1 MARKHKHEEH
11 ANHEAWAIPYGDLVT
26 LLLAFFVVMYAVSS
40 VNEGK
45 YRVLAD
51 SLSTAFGG
59 PPKTIKPVQIGDKPE
74 KGTQTE
80 SLFNTVTLRGFEQE
94 RSGIQPNVP
103 GARMGGERVEPG
115 GEATERD
122 ATEAQHGTA
131 ELREMADAVQKAM
144 QGLIDQNLVVVR
156 RTEQWLEIEI
166 NTDILF
172 SSGVARIGNEAAP
185 VLQRLA
191 GILAPFPNALRIEGH
206 TDNRPIATLAF
217 PSNWELS
224 AARTASVVH
233 LFMQSG
239 IDPMR
244 MTVVGLGEHHPIA
257 DNATAEGR
265 DRNRRVVIVVL
276 GEVQTARETV
286 TDTAMS
292 QQLPASDGLTVVVPE
307 GTLVRE
313 APASQQQEGAP

>member
-51 SLSTAFGG
+51 SLSVALGG
-59 PPKTIKPVQIGDKPE
+59 PPRSLKPVQIGDKAE

-94 RSGIQPNVP
+94 RSGIRPDSP
-103 GARMGGERVEPG
+103 GARMGGAETMPG
-115 GEATERD
+115 GEGGEQQR
-122 ATEAQHGTA
+122 GTPAAGSGA
-131 ELREMADAVQKAM
+131 ELQRMADAVQQAM
-144 QGLIDQNLVVVR
+144 QDLIDRDLVIVR
-156 RTEQWLEIEI
+156 RSEQWLEIEI

-172 SSGVARIGNEAAP
+172 ASGIAAVGAQAAP

-191 GILAPFPNALRIEGH
+191 EILAPFPNVLRIEGH
-206 TDNRPIATLAF
+206 TDDRPIATLAF

-224 AARTASVVH
+224 AARAASVVH
-233 LFMQSG
+233 LFMQHG
-239 IDPMR
+239 VNPAR
-244 MTVVGLGEHHPIA
+244 MTVVGLGEHHPVA
-257 DNATAEGR
+257 DNATVEGR
-265 DRNRRVVIVVL
+265 NRNRRVVIVVL
-276 GEVQTARETV
+276 GQSGAPVSELSAVEAAPDAVEGIG
-286 TDTAMS
+286 A
-292 QQLPASDGLTVVVPE
+292 VVVPA
-307 GTLVRE
+307 GTLQTLTE
-313 APASQQQEGAP
+313 DQS